1 MAAAKLRLSTQVCPG
16 LRLRSSTQA
25 LASAVLRWRREER
38 PLAAMRQ
45 AAGELR
51 LMPQVCSGLRGP
63 SAIESTANSV
73 LPWTAL
79 YVRQPGLTI
88 FALRPLLTRNGEF
101 DRYLTPG
108 LQGRS
113 TRYCHA
119 AFTQVHH
126 LTTNLRL
133 VRFADRRRDRDRA
146 TKVAQALT
154 NNQSIGSL
162 QGAANRA
169 G

>member
-1 MAAAKLRLSTQVCPG
+1 MDKQRHVGCIYLFRCPRCEYNSHQG
-16 LRLRSSTQA
+16 TRCEA
-25 LASAVLRWRREER
+25 DNYPRRKWLIT
-38 PLAAMRQ
+38 PADFTL
-45 AAGELR
+45 GNKF
-51 LMPQVCSGLRGP
+51 G
-63 SAIESTANSV
+63 
-73 LPWTAL
+73 
-79 YVRQPGLTI
+79 
-88 FALRPLLTRNGEF
+88 FLLTRNGEF

-119 AFTQVHH
+119 AFTQGHH